1 MTKDNVEPVECSVCK
16 EIHAI
21 LDADESKIIRDAIDG
36 YPDGRTPRTLTLQE
50 RVNALCKYASD
61 WKRWCLE
68 KEKNQ

>member
-1 MTKDNVEPVECSVCK
+1 MTKDNVQPVECSVCK

-21 LDADESKIIRDAIDG
+21 LDVHESQIVRNAKDG
-36 YPDGRTPRTLTLQE
+36 YPDGRDERILTLQE
-50 RVNALCKYASD
+50 RINALCKYASD